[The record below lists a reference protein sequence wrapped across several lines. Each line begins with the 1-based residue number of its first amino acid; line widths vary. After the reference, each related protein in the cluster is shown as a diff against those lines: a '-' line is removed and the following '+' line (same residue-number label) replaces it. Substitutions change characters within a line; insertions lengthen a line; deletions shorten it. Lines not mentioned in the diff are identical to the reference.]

1 MDRVMRT
8 AFRDAARCLRS
19 DVEVELMPLDRWNE
33 SVFRYCFC
41 RSLHTA
47 YPQIQQFVECGRIDL
62 VLRHQRRSAFVEFK
76 FYQHARQFDP
86 YDGRL
91 RGYKGGPSR
100 KNMREFQMCVHHL
113 HERPT
118 IDGLSKY
125 VVLVYA
131 DPKDD
136 SRPNCRFSRYYD
148 DYHHPRDGA
157 LLRRIECSAPFEAP
171 DAVVRAQLYRV
182 V

>member
-1 MDRVMRT
+1 MDRAVRI
-8 AFRDAARCLRS
+8 AFRNTVEFFRS
-19 DVEVELMPLDRWNE
+19 EVEVELMPLDRWNE

-47 YPQIQQFVECGRIDL
+47 YPQIQQFVECSRIDL
-62 VLRHQRRSAFVEFK
+62 VLRQERRSAFIEFK
-76 FYQHARQFDP
+76 FYQRARQFDP
-86 YDGRL
+86 YDGRP
-91 RGYKGGPSR
+91 RGYKGGPSL
-100 KNMREFQMCVHHL
+100 KNMREFQTCVHRL

-118 IDGLSKY
+118 VAGLSKY

-131 DPKDD
+131 DPKNDG
-136 SRPNCRFSRYYD
+136 RPNCRFSRYYD

-157 LLRRIECSAPFEAP
+157 LLRQIECSARFEAL
-171 DAVVRAQLYRV
+171 DAIVRAQLYRV